1 MRKKL
6 ITLQNAAAILG
17 CTWQTVRYYIRIGR
31 LKGVQVNAVP
41 SESRPRWAVFEA
53 DVNALAAEY
62 RHSTMLM
69 DTGYYTYSQAAAILG
84 CSRAALEG
92 AIARGWLKPV
102 KLSVLCLER
111 EAVEALYMRCAE
123 LITIKDAA
131 AIIGV
136 SATMV
141 DNYIK
146 IDQLT
151 LYPYPLGKQQRL
163 VRADVQAFAA
173 QRNAEKQLIATRKRR
188 KRDNPKNQ

>member
-1 MRKKL
+1 MRRKL
-6 ITLQNAAAILG
+6 LTMQEAAAILG

-31 LKGVQVNAVP
+31 LTGVQVNAVP
-41 SESRPRWAVFEA
+41 AESRPRWAVYEA
-53 DVNALAAEY
+53 EVNGLAAAH
-62 RHSTMLM
+62 RHSTTLK

-102 KLSVLCLER
+102 KLSMLCLER
-111 EAVEALYMRCAE
+111 EAVDALYMRCAE

-146 IDQLT
+146 MGQLT

-163 VRADVQAFAA
+163 IRADVQAFAN
-173 QRNAEKQLIATRKRR
+173 QRNAEKQLIAARKRR
-188 KRDNPKNQ
+188 KRNNRKQ

>member
-1 MRKKL
+1 MKIKL
-6 ITLQNAAAILG
+6 ITMQEAAAMLG
-17 CTWQTVRYYIRIGR
+17 CTWQTVRYYIKIGR

-41 SESRPRWAVFEA
+41 TESCPRWAVYEA
-53 DVNALAAEY
+53 EVNGLAAAH
-62 RHSTMLM
+62 RHSTMLK
-69 DTGYYTYSQAAAILG
+69 DTGYYTYSQAAAILE
-84 CSRAALEG
+84 CSRSALEG

-136 SATMV
+136 SDTMV

-146 IDQLT
+146 MGQLT

-163 VRADVQAFAA
+163 IRADVQAFAN
-173 QRNAEKQLIATRKRR
+173 QRNAEKQLVAARKRR
-188 KRDNPKNQ
+188 KRNNRNQ